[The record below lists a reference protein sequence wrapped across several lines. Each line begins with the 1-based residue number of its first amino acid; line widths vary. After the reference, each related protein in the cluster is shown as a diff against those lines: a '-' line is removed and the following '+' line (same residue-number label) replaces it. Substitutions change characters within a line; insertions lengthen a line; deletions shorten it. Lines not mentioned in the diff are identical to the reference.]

1 MLISMV
7 HIFSN
12 KCIQFF
18 STRFL
23 IRIGDLDHNSTAD
36 DRFAKD
42 LSILKITIHPNFN
55 REAAYYDIAIF
66 EIEPISFSDA
76 IRPVCLPSA
85 PSEDIKRYDNDFV
98 ELTGWGRKNIFGK
111 ISQKLKRV
119 SVKIFSQR

>member
-1 MLISMV
+1 MLISMAD
-7 HIFSN
+7 IFSN

-42 LSILKITIHPNFN
+42 LSILNITIHPNFN

>member
-7 HIFSN
+7 DIFSN